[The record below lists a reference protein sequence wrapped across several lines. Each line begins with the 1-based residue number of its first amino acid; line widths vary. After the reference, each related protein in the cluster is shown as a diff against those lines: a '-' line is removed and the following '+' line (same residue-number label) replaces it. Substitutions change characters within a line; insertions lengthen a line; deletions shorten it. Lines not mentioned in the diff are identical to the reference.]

1 MSTGWSFDLSQFD
14 QVWKAMLQ
22 VAILLIF
29 LLIGNTL
36 RRVIPFLRK
45 AFIPSAL
52 IGGLLLFII
61 NISYEGIVGLVQ
73 GDNAKAF
80 LQTYSLVDR
89 RIMQIITYHGL
100 AIGFIASSLKIVA
113 KEKKTPIFESVQ
125 NGAITGGT
133 YMLQAVFGI
142 GVSLIFFWA
151 TRNFFYD
158 AGVLLPLGFGQGPGN
173 ALTWDINFTEMTKD
187 WASNKF
193 DGQGSVGLTI
203 ASIGFL
209 VASIVGV
216 IYMNIYRHKGEI
228 VHKDIKL
235 QRSVSDFELND
246 EIEDSESVDK
256 MSIQVAFVGVG
267 FALSFLVMFFFAKL
281 TDWTGV
287 ALFNSVAWG
296 FNFIWGVLAA
306 NLIKL
311 VVKFLRKKN
320 LMHRRYINN
329 YQMDRIS
336 GFAFDLMIVAGV
348 AAIDVEAVGPYL
360 PFILVLSA
368 VGTVITI
375 IYVRMMTKMCFK
387 NYQHEAF
394 LVNFGTLT
402 GTASNG
408 MIFLREIDP
417 NNETPMS
424 NIFIISQL
432 PAMIFVAPLLLLL
445 NMSATSEV
453 KCYIVFAIFFVLFA
467 LYTTFL
473 ILSSKGLIFKKKQ
486 TE

>member
-1 MSTGWSFDLSQFD
+1 MASEWSFDLSQFD
-14 QVWKAMLQ
+14 SVWKALLQ
-22 VAILLIF
+22 VALLLIY

-36 RRVIPFLRK
+36 RREIPFLRK

-52 IGGLLLFII
+52 IGGLLLFLTDII
-61 NISYEGIVGLVQ
+61 VDSI
-73 GDNAKAF
+73 AKATGSSF
-80 LQTYSLVDR
+80 VLVDQ
-89 RIMQIITYHGL
+89 RIMQIVTYHAL
-100 AIGFIASSLKIVA
+100 AIGFIASSLKIVV
-113 KEKKTPIFESVQ
+113 KDKKAPIFEAVQ

-133 YMLQAVFGI
+133 YMLQAVVGI
-142 GVSLIFFWA
+142 TVSLIFFLA
-151 TRNFFYD
+151 SKNFFYD
-158 AGVLLPLGFGQGPGN
+158 AGILLPLGFGQGPGN
-173 ALTWDINFTEMTKD
+173 ALTWDINF
-187 WASNKF
+187 SNMEGSNF
-193 DGQGSVGLTI
+193 DGNGSVGLTI
-203 ASIGFL
+203 ASVGFL
-209 VASIVGV
+209 VASLVGI
-216 IYMNIYRHKGEI
+216 IYMNVYRHKGEI

-235 QRSVSDFELND
+235 QRTVQDFEFND

-256 MSIQVAFVGVG
+256 MSIQVAFVAVG
-267 FALSFLVMFFFAKL
+267 FAISFLVMFFFAKL

-336 GFAFDLMIVAGV
+336 GFAFDLMIIAGV
-348 AAIDVEAVGPYL
+348 AAIDVETVGKYIW
-360 PFILVLSA
+360 FILALCA
-368 VGTVITI
+368 VGTVVTL
-375 IYVRMMTKMCFK
+375 IYVRMMTKLCFK
-387 NYQHEAF
+387 DYQHEAF

-417 NNETPMS
+417 NSETPMS

-432 PAMIFVAPLLLLL
+432 PAMLFVAPLLLLL
-445 NMSATSEV
+445 NMSASSEV
-453 KCYIVFAIFFVLFA
+453 KCYIVLAIFFVLFA

-473 ILSSKGLIFKKKQ
+473 VLASKGILFRKKKV
-486 TE
+486 EEK

>member
-1 MSTGWSFDLSQFD
+1 MASEWSFDLSQFD
-14 QVWKAMLQ
+14 SVWKALLQ
-22 VAILLIF
+22 VALLLIY

-36 RRVIPFLRK
+36 RREIPFLRK

-52 IGGLLLFII
+52 IGGLLLFLTDII
-61 NISYEGIVGLVQ
+61 VDSISRATGSDFV
-73 GDNAKAF
+73 
-80 LQTYSLVDR
+80 LVDQ
-89 RIMQIITYHGL
+89 RIMQIVTYHAL
-100 AIGFIASSLKIVA
+100 AIGFIASSLKIVV
-113 KEKKTPIFESVQ
+113 KDKKAPIFEAVQ

-133 YMLQAVFGI
+133 YMLQAVVGI
-142 GVSLIFFWA
+142 TVSLIFFLA
-151 TRNFFYD
+151 SKNFFYD
-158 AGVLLPLGFGQGPGN
+158 AGILLPLGFGQGPGN
-173 ALTWDINFTEMTKD
+173 ALTWDINF
-187 WASNKF
+187 SNMEGSNF
-193 DGQGSVGLTI
+193 DGNGSVGLTI
-203 ASIGFL
+203 ASVGFL
-209 VASIVGV
+209 VASLVGI
-216 IYMNIYRHKGEI
+216 IYMNVYRHKGEI

-235 QRSVSDFELND
+235 QRTVQDFEFND

-256 MSIQVAFVGVG
+256 MSIQVAFVAVG
-267 FALSFLVMFFFAKL
+267 FAISFLVMFFFAKL

-336 GFAFDLMIVAGV
+336 GFAFDLMIIAGV
-348 AAIDVEAVGPYL
+348 AAIDVETVGKYIW
-360 PFILVLSA
+360 FILALCA
-368 VGTVITI
+368 VGTIVTL
-375 IYVRMMTKMCFK
+375 IYVRMMTKLCFK
-387 NYQHEAF
+387 DYQHEAF

-417 NNETPMS
+417 NSETPMS

-432 PAMIFVAPLLLLL
+432 PAMLFVAPLLLLL
-445 NMSATSEV
+445 NMSASSEV
-453 KCYIVFAIFFVLFA
+453 KCYIVLSIFFVLFA

-473 ILSSKGLIFKKKQ
+473 VLASKGILFRKKKV
-486 TE
+486 EEK